1 MSGVD
6 DIVFSGLFQGS
17 LYAIMAVGLALIWTT
32 IGVFNFAHGAS
43 MMLGAYVTWSAVQYL
58 GLPLPLGLPL
68 GVVAAGLVG
77 WGMQVLLIRPFIGRD
92 DIVLVVVIMTLSA
105 ASFLENGALD
115 LWGPRP
121 KQLPPLVEGT
131 VNLPGLIVSA
141 HQLAII
147 VISPFVLAG
156 VWFLLHRTRFGLQLR
171 AVAQNEEASQ
181 LVGLNLKALYGI
193 AFALSAGLAA
203 LAGIFLGGF
212 KFMSPVM
219 GSDPLLKAMIVVIF
233 GGVATISGPILA
245 AFIIGFI
252 EAACTYYFG
261 LYWTPALLF
270 LVLIAT
276 LMVRPEGLLST
287 PSRRLS

>member
-1 MSGVD
+1 MGATG
-6 DIVFSGLFQGS
+6 DIIFSGLFQGS

-32 IGVFNFAHGAS
+32 IGVFNFAHGAL
-43 MMLGAYVTWSAVQYL
+43 MMIGAYATWSAVDYL
-58 GLPLPLGLPL
+58 GLPLPLGLFL
-68 GVVAAGLVG
+68 GVAAPGLIG
-77 WGMQVLLIRPFIGRD
+77 WGPHASLIRPFIGRD
-92 DIVLVVVIMTLSA
+92 DIVLMVVIMTLSA
-105 ASFLENGALD
+105 ASFFENGALE

-131 VNLPGLIVSA
+131 VHLPGLIVSA

-147 VISPFVLAG
+147 LISPFILAAI
-156 VWFLLHRTRFGLQLR
+156 WYLLHKTRFGLQLR

-219 GSDPLLKAMIVVIF
+219 GSDPLLKAMVVVIF

-252 EAACTYYFG
+252 EAASSYYFG
-261 LYWTPALLF
+261 LYWTPAILF
-270 LVLIAT
+270 LVLITT
-276 LMVRPEGLLST
+276 LMIRPEGLLST
-287 PSRRLS
+287 PTRRLS

>member
-1 MSGVD
+1 MGATG
-6 DIVFSGLFQGS
+6 DIIFSGLFQGS

-32 IGVFNFAHGAS
+32 IGVFNFAHGAL
-43 MMLGAYVTWSAVQYL
+43 MMIGAYATWSAVDYL
-58 GLPLPLGLPL
+58 GLPLPLGLFL
-68 GVVAAGLVG
+68 GVAASGLIG
-77 WGMQVLLIRPFIGRD
+77 WGLQVSLIRPFIGRD
-92 DIVLVVVIMTLSA
+92 DIVLMVVIMTLSA
-105 ASFLENGALD
+105 ASFFENGALE

-147 VISPFVLAG
+147 LISPFILAAI
-156 VWFLLHRTRFGLQLR
+156 WYLLHKTRFGLQLR

-219 GSDPLLKAMIVVIF
+219 GSDPLLKAMVVVIF

-252 EAACTYYFG
+252 EAASSYYFG
-261 LYWTPALLF
+261 LYWTPAILF
-270 LVLIAT
+270 LVLITT
-276 LMVRPEGLLST
+276 LMIRPEGLLST
-287 PSRRLS
+287 PTRRLS

>member
-1 MSGVD
+1 MGALG
-6 DIVFSGLFQGS
+6 DILFSGLFQGS

-32 IGVFNFAHGAS
+32 IGVFNFAHGTL
-43 MMLGAYVTWSAVQYL
+43 MMLGAYVTWSVVQYL
-58 GLPLPLGLPL
+58 GIPLPIGLL
-68 GVVAAGLVG
+68 FGVVAAGLIG
-77 WGMQVLLIRPFIGRD
+77 WGVQVSLIRPFIGRD

-105 ASFLENGALD
+105 SSFFENGALE

-121 KQLPPLVEGT
+121 KQLPPLIEGT
-131 VNLPGLIVSA
+131 VSLPGIIVSA

-147 VISPFVLAG
+147 LISPFILAA
-156 VWFLLHRTRFGLQLR
+156 VWYLLHKTRFGLQLR

-193 AFALSAGLAA
+193 AFGLSAGLAA

-219 GSDPLLKAMIVVIF
+219 GADPLLKAMVVVIF
-233 GGVATISGPILA
+233 GGVTTISGPILA
-245 AFIIGFI
+245 AFIIGFL
-252 EAACTYYFG
+252 EAASTYYFG

-276 LMVRPEGLLST
+276 LMVRPEGLLAT
-287 PSRRLS
+287 PTRRV